1 MAGSAHEK
9 SLARARANRERER
22 AEQRHGLQ
30 LVLALLVVLVV
41 GALAL
46 GAVLLNR
53 GGDDADLAAFDE
65 DSPVEDTTGTDEA
78 VGDEAAE
85 STAGDIA
92 PCPAATVDSATLPSP
107 YAEQPTVDV
116 SGVESVRVT
125 LGTTCGDI
133 ELALDP
139 AAAPVTVANFV
150 ALAEDGY
157 YDGVGF
163 HRVIDDFMIQGGDPT
178 GTGSGCV
185 DPSDPSCT
193 ERLPGYT
200 FADELERAEQV
211 VAEFGGYPRGT
222 VAMANAGPDTN
233 GSQFFIMQAEQPYR
247 LPPAYTVFGEVVS
260 GMEVVDRIV
269 LGPVDGQLAVDPVR
283 IQRVEVQR

>member
-9 SLARARANRERER
+9 SLARARENRDRER
-22 AEQRHGLQ
+22 AEQRHGLR
-30 LVLALLVVLVV
+30 LVVALLVVLVV
-41 GALAL
+41 AAVAL

-53 GGDDADLAAFDE
+53 GGDDTDLAAFDQ
-65 DSPVEDTTGTDEA
+65 DGTVEGEGADE
-78 VGDEAAE
+78 
-85 STAGDIA
+85 TAGGETADSA
-92 PCPAATVDSATLPSP
+92 AGDLTACPAGTVDSATLPSP
-107 YAEQPTVDV
+107 YATQPTVDLD
-116 SGVESVRVT
+116 GVQSVRVT

-133 ELALDP
+133 ELELDP
-139 AAAPVTVANFV
+139 TAAPVTVANFV

-163 HRVIDDFMIQGGDPT
+163 HRVIDGFMIQGGDPT
-178 GTGSGCV
+178 GSGNGCV
-185 DPSDPSCT
+185 DPSDPSCAA
-193 ERLPGYT
+193 RLPGYT

-211 VAEFGGYPRGT
+211 VAESGGYPRGT

-233 GSQFFIMQAEQPYR
+233 GSQFFIMQAEQPYP